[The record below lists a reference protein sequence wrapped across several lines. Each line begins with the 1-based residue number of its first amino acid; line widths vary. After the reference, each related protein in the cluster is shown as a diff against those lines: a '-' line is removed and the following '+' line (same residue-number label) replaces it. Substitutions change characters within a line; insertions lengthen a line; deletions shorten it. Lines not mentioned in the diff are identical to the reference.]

1 MAHFLQ
7 VAVLDRKPWWLP
19 VLRES
24 DQWGIRDAAAVWDPT
39 KYVRSLCDNDLLN
52 LYPMKLHSCTVKT
65 EPEKEVFLNTHVHSS
80 AGVNVTQCNVN

>member
-1 MAHFLQ
+1 MRPRCGTRLNTSDLS
-7 VAVLDRKPWWLP
+7 VRLRK
-19 VLRES
+19 VF
-24 DQWGIRDAAAVWDPT
+24 
-39 KYVRSLCDNDLLN
+39 KDNDLLN